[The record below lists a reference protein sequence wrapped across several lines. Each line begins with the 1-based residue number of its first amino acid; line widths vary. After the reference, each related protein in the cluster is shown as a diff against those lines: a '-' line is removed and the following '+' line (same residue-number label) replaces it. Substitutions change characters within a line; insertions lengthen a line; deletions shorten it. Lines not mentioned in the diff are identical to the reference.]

1 MLSYSFYTYKI
12 ISHQIISMRL
22 MSELVRKVQVLTYCM
37 FEIYAIFQRF
47 LQKIKGGGI

>member
-1 MLSYSFYTYKI
+1 
-12 ISHQIISMRL
+12 MRL
-22 MSELVRKVQVLTYCM
+22 MSELVRKVHDLTYCM

>member
-1 MLSYSFYTYKI
+1 
-12 ISHQIISMRL
+12 MRL

-47 LQKIKGGGI
+47 LQKIKGEGI